1 MSELT
6 DFVRGQIVG
15 AQVAGL
21 SVRETA
27 QLCDVSGRTVL
38 KVMSVYNMHGHT
50 ASAKKNSKRKPKRKT
65 IRRTKAGVEEG
76 AAIGKIPSDS
86 KIDSQDPEVDSEK
99 PESQTKGK
107 ENNLRSVRNSSRTD
121 TLLVCA
127 DRQTTVMTPSTS
139 TPDLWILL
147 HPRSRWI

>member
-38 KVMSVYNMHGHT
+38 KVMSVYNTHGHT
-50 ASAKKNSKRKPKRKT
+50 ASAKKSSKRKPGRKT
-65 IRRTKAGVEEG
+65 TKRAKAGVNEG
-76 AAIGKIPSDS
+76 AAVGKPASDS
-86 KIDSQDPEVDSEK
+86 KAQNPEEASEA
-99 PESQTKGK
+99 PESQSKDK
-107 ENNLRSVRNSSRTD
+107 D
-121 TLLVCA
+121 
-127 DRQTTVMTPSTS
+127 
-139 TPDLWILL
+139 
-147 HPRSRWI
+147 